1 MVIICSRR
9 GWFLC
14 RTLSSK
20 KLKAHIGKS
29 EMRRGRV
36 KVYISVGFL
45 HISEINKILGKVG
58 ITNMAYLTTTG
69 SGQPVLILK
78 EGTTRS
84 RGKEAQRNNIM
95 AARVIGEVLKT
106 TLGPRGMDKMLID
119 SLGDITITND
129 GAAIL
134 KEIDVEHPA
143 AKMMVEIAKTQDDMV
158 GDGTTS
164 AVVLASELLKRAE
177 ELLEQNIHPTI
188 LVSGFRK
195 ASQKAIEV
203 INKTA
208 VPLDINDRKTLL
220 KVALTSMSSKAIG
233 GAKDH
238 LAEISIDAV
247 KQIAE
252 QRGEKTI
259 ADIDNIQLIKKTGKS
274 LLETELIQGIIIDK
288 EVVNPGMLK
297 MKENAKIALIDS
309 ALEIEKTEISAE
321 IRIKDPTQMKAF
333 LDQENDMMQDMVVKI
348 KASGANVIFCQKGI
362 DDMVQH
368 FLAKEGIIAARRV
381 KESDMEKLA
390 RATGGRII
398 SDLDDL
404 KKADLGSAGLVE
416 ERKIGDDK
424 MIFVEKCKDPHSV
437 AILIRAGLER
447 MVDEAERAM
456 TDSLSVVSDVIEN
469 SQIVPG
475 GGAIEI
481 EIAKELRKYAT
492 KVGGREQLAVE
503 AFADAVEVI
512 PRTLAENAGLEPID
526 ILVELRSTHDKA
538 DGKFTGINVFTG
550 KLQDSVAN
558 GVIEPIVVKE
568 QAIKSAAE
576 SAAMILR
583 IDDVITAKAPKA
595 PAGGPGGMPGGMGEE

>member
-1 MVIICSRR
+1 
-9 GWFLC
+9 
-14 RTLSSK
+14 
-20 KLKAHIGKS
+20 
-29 EMRRGRV
+29 
-36 KVYISVGFL
+36 
-45 HISEINKILGKVG
+45 
-58 ITNMAYLTTTG
+58 MAYLTTTG

-129 GAAIL
+129 GATIL

-158 GDGTTS
+158 GDGTTT
-164 AVVLASELLKRAE
+164 AVVLASELLKKAE
-177 ELLEQNIHPTI
+177 ELLDQNIHPII
-188 LVSGFRK
+188 LVSGYRK
-195 ASQKAIEV
+195 ASQKAIET
-203 INKTA
+203 INKIA
-208 VPLDINDRKTLL
+208 VPLDVNDRKTLL
-220 KVALTSMSSKAIG
+220 KVALTSMSSKSVG

-252 QRGEKTI
+252 QRGDKTI

-274 LLETELIQGIIIDK
+274 LMETELIQGIIIDK
-288 EVVNPGMLK
+288 EVVNPGMPK
-297 MKENAKIALIDS
+297 KKENAKIALLDS
-309 ALEIEKTEISAE
+309 ALEIEKTEITAE
-321 IRIKDPTQMKAF
+321 IRIKDPSQMKAF
-333 LDQENDMMQDMVVKI
+333 LDQENDMMQKMVTKI
-348 KASGANVIFCQKGI
+348 KASKADVVFCQKGI

-368 FLAKEGIIAARRV
+368 FLAKEGIMAARRV

-390 RATGGRII
+390 RATGARIS

-404 KKADLGSAGLVE
+404 KASDLGLAGLVE

-456 TDSLSVVSDVIEN
+456 IDSLSVVSDVIEN
-469 SQIVPG
+469 NKIVAG
-475 GGAIEI
+475 GGAVEI

-512 PRTLAENAGLEPID
+512 PRALAENAGLEPID
-526 ILVELRSTHDKA
+526 ILVELRSKHDTA
-538 DGKFTGINVFTG
+538 EGKNIGINVFTG
-550 KLQDSVAN
+550 KLQDSIEN

-583 IDDVITAKAPKA
+583 IDDVITSKSPKGG
-595 PAGGPGGMPGGMGEE
+595 PGGPGGPGGMPGGEE

>member
-1 MVIICSRR
+1 
-9 GWFLC
+9 
-14 RTLSSK
+14 
-20 KLKAHIGKS
+20 
-29 EMRRGRV
+29 
-36 KVYISVGFL
+36 
-45 HISEINKILGKVG
+45 
-58 ITNMAYLTTTG
+58 MAYLTTTG

-158 GDGTTS
+158 GDGTTT
-164 AVVLASELLKRAE
+164 AVVLASELLKKAE
-177 ELLEQNIHPTI
+177 ELLDQNIHPTM
-188 LVSGFRK
+188 LVSGYRK

-203 INKTA
+203 INKIA

-220 KVALTSMSSKAIG
+220 KVALTSMSSKAVG

-252 QRGEKTI
+252 QRGDKTI

-274 LLETELIQGIIIDK
+274 LLETQLIQGIIIDK
-288 EVVNPGMLK
+288 EVVNPGMPK
-297 MKENAKIALIDS
+297 VKENAKIALLDA

-321 IRIKDPTQMKAF
+321 IRIKDPKQMKAF
-333 LDQENDMMQDMVVKI
+333 LDQETDMMQEMVTKV
-348 KASGANVIFCQKGI
+348 KASGADVIFCQKGI

-368 FLAKEGIIAARRV
+368 FLSKEGIMASRRV
-381 KESDMEKLA
+381 KESDMEKLS

-404 KKADLGSAGLVE
+404 KKEDLGMAGHVE

-447 MVDEAERAM
+447 MVDEAERAI

-469 SQIVPG
+469 NKIVAG
-475 GGAIEI
+475 GGAVEI

-526 ILVELRSTHDKA
+526 ILVELRSKHDTA
-538 DGKFTGINVFTG
+538 EGKNLGINVFTG
-550 KLQDSVAN
+550 KLQNSIET

-583 IDDVITAKAPKA
+583 IDDVITAKSPKGG
-595 PAGGPGGMPGGMGEE
+595 PGGPGGPGGMPGGMGEE

>member
-1 MVIICSRR
+1 
-9 GWFLC
+9 
-14 RTLSSK
+14 
-20 KLKAHIGKS
+20 
-29 EMRRGRV
+29 
-36 KVYISVGFL
+36 
-45 HISEINKILGKVG
+45 
-58 ITNMAYLTTTG
+58 MAYLTTTG

-84 RGKEAQRNNIM
+84 KGKEAQRNNIM

-143 AKMMVEIAKTQDDMV
+143 AKMMVEIARTQDDMV
-158 GDGTTS
+158 GAGPTS
-164 AVVLASELLKRAE
+164 AVVLASELLRKAE
-177 ELLEQNIHPTI
+177 ELLDQNIPPTI
-188 LVSGFRK
+188 LVSGYRK

-203 INKTA
+203 IGKTS
-208 VPLDINDRKTLL
+208 VPLDVNDRKTLL
-220 KVALTSMSSKAIG
+220 KVALTSMSSKAVG
-233 GAKDH
+233 SARDH

-247 KQIAE
+247 KQITE
-252 QRGEKTI
+252 VRGDKTI

-274 LLETELIQGIIIDK
+274 LLETQLIRGIIIDK
-288 EVVNPGMLK
+288 EVVNPGMPK
-297 MKENAKIALIDS
+297 MKQNAKIALLDS
-309 ALEIEKTEISAE
+309 ALEIEKTEITAE
-321 IRIKDPTQMKAF
+321 IRIKDPSQMKAF
-333 LDQENDMMQDMVVKI
+333 LDQETTMMQEMVTKV
-348 KASGANVIFCQKGI
+348 KASGADVIFCQKGI

-390 RATGGRII
+390 RATGGRIV

-404 KKADLGSAGLVE
+404 KKTDLGFAGLVE

-424 MIFVEKCKDPHSV
+424 LIFVEQCKDPHAV

-447 MVDEAERAM
+447 LVDEAERAM
-456 TDSLSVVSDVIEN
+456 TDCLSVVSDVIEN
-469 SQIVPG
+469 NKIVPG

-526 ILVELRSTHDKA
+526 ILVEMRSVHDKA
-538 DGKFTGINVFTG
+538 DGKNMGINVFAG
-550 KLQDSVAN
+550 KLQDSIAN
-558 GVIEPIVVKE
+558 GVIEPIMVKE

-576 SAAMILR
+576 SAALILR
-583 IDDVITAKAPKA
+583 IDDVITAKAPKP
-595 PAGGPGGMPGGMGEE
+595 PAGGMPGGMGEE